1 MLGRTTTAMLLT
13 AALSACAPAAR
24 PQVGPSSEPAPQE
37 ATAAVLQVRP
47 FDLPSSPAPL
57 VEVQLGSVHA
67 IVPQGWDAR
76 ELPSQFAQEGF
87 EASPHIAEWDQGQN
101 AVSGI
106 EAFYVDVNSLGIPSD
121 YYYLAARSVSFGGLA
136 NGRLCRPSNLQVV
149 ANHPPD
155 FTGRHDSPSDFVASA
170 RGRCVG
176 ANGHATHWAYV
187 VAAPGFG
194 PVRQLGIP
202 TSGLYVVMAQ
212 IAGPHA
218 DARLNEMLSMAR
230 FGDATVPQ
238 LVRAAGQ
245 EQPH

>member
-1 MLGRTTTAMLLT
+1 VLGRTTTAMLLA
-13 AALSACAPAAR
+13 AALSACAPADR
-24 PQVGPSSEPAPQE
+24 PQVAPPAKP
-37 ATAAVLQVRP
+37 AVGTVTEDVLMMRPVQV
-47 FDLPSSPAPL
+47 PSSPAPL
-57 VEVQLGSVHA
+57 VEVQLGNVHA
-67 IVPQGWDAR
+67 IIPKGWDAR
-76 ELPSQFAQEGF
+76 QLPSQFAQEGF
-87 EASPHIAEWDQGQN
+87 EASPHIAEWDQGAN

-106 EAFYVDVNSLGIPSD
+106 EAFYVDVNKVGIPSD
-121 YYYLAARSVSFGGLA
+121 YYYLAARSVSFGGLS
-136 NGRLCRPSNLQVV
+136 NGRECRPSNLDVV

-176 ANGHATHWAYV
+176 ANGRATHWAYV

-202 TSGLYVVMAQ
+202 TSGLYVVMVQ

-218 DARLNEMLSMAR
+218 DARLDEMLSMAR

>member
-1 MLGRTTTAMLLT
+1 VLGRTTTAMLL
-13 AALSACAPAAR
+13 AATLSACAPAAR
-24 PQVGPSSEPAPQE
+24 PDVVPAAKSMGGA
-37 ATAAVLQVRP
+37 ATGDVLQTRLV
-47 FDLPSSPAPL
+47 DIPSSPAPL
-57 VEVQLGSVHA
+57 IEVQLGNVHA
-67 IVPQGWDAR
+67 IVPKGWDAR
-76 ELPSQFAQEGF
+76 ELPNQFAQEGF
-87 EASPHIAEWDQGQN
+87 EASPHIAEWDNGEN
-101 AVSGI
+101 AVSGL
-106 EAFYVDVNSLGIPSD
+106 EAFYVDVNKVGIPSD
-121 YYYLAARSVSFGGLA
+121 YYYLAARSVSFGGLS
-136 NGRLCRPSNLQVV
+136 NGRQCSPSNLDVV

-176 ANGHATHWAYV
+176 ANGQSTHWAYV

-202 TSGLYVVMAQ
+202 TSGLYVVMVQ

-238 LVRAAGQ
+238 LVSAAGQ